1 MKLWGAVYPESVR
14 AAKMDPYV
22 VYYPYSCYVLCS
34 KEFCF
39 WQDILSLWMVSP
51 LLEVQLK
58 PHHKPFF
65 IRREWNHFLQRFSSA
80 TQVKLSL
87 LPVSDL
93 QFSNIFYFQDLKA
106 ADEPILSLQ
115 RNVFCSKREEQNLK
129 DHRVL
134 ELLYEEAKFNILTG
148 WN

>member
-1 MKLWGAVYPESVR
+1 MESFSPEIQLCYTGKAFTFACELSSV
-14 AAKMDPYV
+14 
-22 VYYPYSCYVLCS
+22 
-34 KEFCF
+34 
-39 WQDILSLWMVSP
+39 
-51 LLEVQLK
+51 LEY
-58 PHHKPFF
+58 
-65 IRREWNHFLQRFSSA
+65 
-80 TQVKLSL
+80 
-87 LPVSDL
+87 
-93 QFSNIFYFQDLKA
+93 FYFKDLKA